1 MDRSQPTP
9 SGQLDLF
16 SIIERACSV
25 FSLLGC
31 FFIII
36 TFCSSKAFHKP
47 INRLVFYASFGNAIT
62 NVATL
67 MARSYIGDTNSA
79 GCQFQAF
86 LIQMFMPADAF
97 WTLAMAI
104 NVYLTFYFKYDAQRL
119 RRMEAPYLICCY
131 GIPFVVALTFIFVS
145 TPAKGR
151 MYGNA
156 TLWCWVSSSWDIFR
170 IATFYGPVWI
180 VILITFFIYI
190 RAGREIYKKHKQLKD
205 FTYSHHEPERTPGIT
220 DTFSSTK
227 TTEVVV
233 TSEARDK
240 LPYSLPPIGESLRR
254 GPDEESGSR
263 GSDAAAYSVSIQ
275 SNRRGTDPY
284 PNALMPIRTNMTMES
299 VPLPPRTANP
309 LKRKAAFEANNATW
323 SYTKCAILFFTAM
336 LVTWIPSSSNRL
348 YSLLHNNQAS
358 IALEYM
364 SAFVLP
370 LQGFWNAIIYM
381 VTSWKACKM
390 LFHDSF
396 CCGSSRK
403 KEEITRRTYP
413 MMTGG
418 RGGHKGGDKL
428 YESESMT
435 ELAHS
440 RPSTIERYAKSR
452 G

>member
-1 MDRSQPTP
+1 
-9 SGQLDLF
+9 
-16 SIIERACSV
+16 
-25 FSLLGC
+25 
-31 FFIII
+31 
-36 TFCSSKAFHKP
+36 
-47 INRLVFYASFGNAIT
+47 
-62 NVATL
+62 
-67 MARSYIGDTNSA
+67 
-79 GCQFQAF
+79 
-86 LIQMFMPADAF
+86 
-97 WTLAMAI
+97 
-104 NVYLTFYFKYDAQRL
+104 
-119 RRMEAPYLICCY
+119 
-131 GIPFVVALTFIFVS
+131 
-145 TPAKGR
+145 
-151 MYGNA
+151 
-156 TLWCWVSSSWDIFR
+156 
-170 IATFYGPVWI
+170 
-180 VILITFFIYI
+180 
-190 RAGREIYKKHKQLKD
+190 
-205 FTYSHHEPERTPGIT
+205 
-220 DTFSSTK
+220 
-227 TTEVVV
+227 VV

-240 LPYSLPPIGESLRR
+240 LPYSLPPIGETLRR

-275 SNRRGTDPY
+275 SGRRGTGPF

-390 LFHDSF
+390 LFRDSF
-396 CCGSSRK
+396 CCGSGRK
-403 KEEITRRTYP
+403 KEEITGRAYP

-440 RPSTIERYAKSR
+440 RPSTNERYAKSR

>member
-9 SGQLDLF
+9 PGQLDLF
-16 SIIERACSV
+16 SIIERSCSV

-31 FFIII
+31 LFIIV

-79 GCQFQAF
+79 GCQLQAF
-86 LIQMFMPADAF
+86 LIQMFMPADAL

-104 NVYLTFYFKYDAQRL
+104 NVYLTFYFKFDAQRL
-119 RRMEAPYLICCY
+119 RKMEAPYLICCY
-131 GIPFVVALTFIFVS
+131 GIPFVVALTYIFVS
-145 TPAKGR
+145 TPARGR

-190 RAGREIYKKHKQLKD
+190 RAGREIYKKHKLLRD
-205 FTYSHHEPERTPGIT
+205 FTYSHHEPELAPTLP
-220 DTFSSTK
+220 DTFSSLK

-233 TSEARDK
+233 TSEARENGAFD
-240 LPYSLPPIGESLRR
+240 LPPLSSGIRRASEAGSRPKPSSAGEYSVVIQ
-254 GPDEESGSR
+254 SGSR
-263 GSDAAAYSVSIQ
+263 GNGLESFPDAVLPIQ
-275 SNRRGTDPY
+275 
-284 PNALMPIRTNMTMES
+284 TNITMDS
-299 VPLPPRTANP
+299 VPAAPRTANR
-309 LKRKAAFEANNATW
+309 LRRKAAYEASNATW
-323 SYTKCAILFFTAM
+323 SYTKCSILFFTAM

-358 IALEYM
+358 LALEYM

-370 LQGFWNAIIYM
+370 LQGFWNAVIYM

-390 LFHDSF
+390 FFSDLSR
-396 CCGSSRK
+396 GRK
-403 KEEITRRTYP
+403 KHVIPGRPYP

-418 RGGHKGGDKL
+418 RTGPKGNDKF
-428 YESESMT
+428 YESESMA

-440 RPSTIERYAKSR
+440 RPSTNERRPKSR